1 MDGVR
6 GGGSDIMSFSATHTQ
21 TPCSGRT
28 TYHEIPAFTRFALK
42 NSRIQARNRTRC
54 QHVAISL
61 LGGCE
66 RDAGALF
73 ARADARL
80 LSLESPAESELHTH
94 DAVGIPNA
102 QERDVFSNG
111 IFELNDLVL

>member
-1 MDGVR
+1 
-6 GGGSDIMSFSATHTQ
+6 MSLSAQDPQNPFSRRTSYHGISTLTHL
-21 TPCSGRT
+21 
-28 TYHEIPAFTRFALK
+28 AVK
-42 NSRIQARNRTRC
+42 NSRSQARFHTRS
-54 QHVAISL
+54 QHVAISV

-73 ARADARL
+73 VGAEAPP
-80 LSLESPAESELHTH
+80 LSLESPAESELHTN

>member
-1 MDGVR
+1 M
-6 GGGSDIMSFSATHTQ
+6 GGRCGHNVPFGLRPPDPFS
-21 TPCSGRT
+21 SRT
-28 TYHEIPAFTRFALK
+28 TYHGIPALTHLAVK
-42 NSRIQARNRTRC
+42 NSRIQPSYHTTS
-54 QHVAISL
+54 QHVAISVR
-61 LGGCE
+61 GGWG

-73 ARADARL
+73 ARAEAPL
-80 LSLESPAESELHTH
+80 LSLESPAESELHTN

>member
-1 MDGVR
+1 
-6 GGGSDIMSFSATHTQ
+6 MSLRDPDTQ
-21 TPCSGRT
+21 TPCSGKT
-28 TYHEIPAFTRFALK
+28 TYHRIPNLTHAALK
-42 NSRIQARNRTRC
+42 NSRIQARDRARG
-54 QHVAISL
+54 QHVAISVR
-61 LGGCE
+61 GGWG

-73 ARADARL
+73 ARAEAPL